1 MMKFGICAAG
11 RFGPDLE
18 DAFRI
23 APEIGFDGIEVPF
36 VKVEDYEDE
45 LIWTREGV
53 AQLREWSEQYAI
65 EMPSCVAGRYN
76 RRGFPDE
83 DPAVRA
89 EAVELMLHLID
100 MCAEAGIP
108 TILTAFFG
116 DQMLEDEARIERAIE
131 GVRQCAPR
139 AESQGVTLALEG
151 TVHVAT
157 WLRMIEAIDSDAVGV
172 YYDVGN
178 ALRFG
183 LDGPA
188 ELRRLDNEGLLS
200 QIHIKDMT
208 REHENRPLGEGDV
221 DWESVGEALREI
233 SYDGYLVLETPRS
246 GSPREDYA
254 VWLEFTH
261 ALVSEG

>member
-1 MMKFGICAAG
+1 MKYGICAGG
-11 RFGPDLE
+11 RFGDLE

-23 APEIGFDGIEVPF
+23 APEIGFDGLEIPF
-36 VKVEDYEDE
+36 TKVEDYQDE

-53 AQLREWSEQYAI
+53 SQLRNWSEQYGV

-76 RRGFPDE
+76 LRGFPDD
-83 DPAVRA
+83 DPAVRE

-100 MCAEAGIP
+100 MCAEAGIG

-116 DQMLEDEARIERAIE
+116 QQALETEEDIQRGID
-131 GVRQCAPR
+131 GVRQCAPK

-151 TVHVAT
+151 TVDVDT
-157 WLRMIEAIDSDAVGV
+157 WLRMVDAIDSDAIGI

-183 LDGPA
+183 HDGPR
-188 ELRRLDNEGLLS
+188 ELRILDEEGLLE

-208 REHENRPLGEGDV
+208 YDHKNKPLGEGDV
-221 DWESVGEALREI
+221 DWDGVGAALREI

-246 GSPREDYA
+246 DNPREDYGE
-254 VWLEFTH
+254 WLQFTRD
-261 ALVSEG
+261 LVGEG